1 VVHNRIVVRREEL
14 VNELEAVLPIVT
26 LTFAS
31 ALTGVR
37 GDISSRQNLQAV
49 WFSPRFFLSTRLVDP
64 MGTHLDLLPTER
76 PSSARRTQEIIDH
89 VDGGHALVGL
99 EERVFTDDATV
110 VLNNVVRIE
119 VRETHV
125 VLPVVFLEEF

>member
-37 GDISSRQNLQAV
+37 GDISSRQSLQVV
-49 WFSPRFFLSTRLVDP
+49 WFSPCSFLSTRLVETTS
-64 MGTHLDLLPTER
+64 THLDLLPAER
-76 PSSARRTQEIIDH
+76 RSSARRTQETIDH
-89 VDGGHALVGL
+89 VDGGHALVRL
-99 EERVFTDDATV
+99 EERILTDDAGV

-119 VRETHV
+119 VGETHA